1 MKPCWKQTE
10 LEALIFNPPALSR
23 LDYNMH
29 EALRHRNKQPW
40 FRNVLPYPPAVSDIV
55 RLFIGPVAAAVASSR
70 EETDE
75 NSSSKTDFW
84 RSEEH
89 TSEIQSLM
97 RISYAVFCLK
107 KKKKQLK
114 QLYSVTRKA
123 C

>member
-23 LDYNMH
+23 LDYDMH

-40 FRNVLPYPPAVSDIV
+40 FRNVLPYPPAVSDNV

-70 EETDE
+70 EE

-84 RSEEH
+84 CVQQHSISEAEH
-89 TSEIQSLM
+89 VVTISMCVLHTTTSRHSQAQRFRLFRLSL
-97 RISYAVFCLK
+97 RL
-107 KKKKQLK
+107 
-114 QLYSVTRKA
+114 
-123 C
+123 